1 MTQLSEPPLIEF
13 ERSGG
18 RVRRPAWPIALV
30 APFAGVAIGVVAR
43 WWMRLITDEP
53 EFSWSGT
60 IFIVGAF
67 TVAGTGHGLAW
78 AARRA
83 DLRRRWTTPARI
95 VAAVLTLPIFVGAGA
110 MMMPTVLCASLA
122 RHRSDWRRAVRVVV
136 SLLALPAPVLVV
148 VDIVRNGITPGRL
161 LGIVLFV
168 ATYALVVSSLGAVVA
183 PIDDGWR
190 MRRRVRIAIVV
201 GTSLLVLFA
210 VTSVV
215 GVATAAP

>member
-1 MTQLSEPPLIEF
+1 LSEPPLIEQ
-13 ERSGG
+13 EPRRARG
-18 RVRRPAWPIALV
+18 RRRAWPIVLV
-30 APFAGVAIGVVAR
+30 APVIGAAIGVVAR

-83 DLRRRWTTPARI
+83 DLRRRWTTPARV
-95 VAAVLTLPIFVGAGA
+95 VAAVLTMPIFVGAGV

-122 RHRSDWRRAVRVVV
+122 HHRRDWRRAVRVVV
-136 SLLALPAPVLVV
+136 SLLGLPVPVFVV
-148 VDIVRNGITPGRL
+148 VDIVRNGITPGRV
-161 LGIVLFV
+161 LGILLFV
-168 ATYALVVSSLGAVVA
+168 ATYALVVRSLGAVVA

-190 MRRRVRIAIVV
+190 MRRSVRIAIVV
-201 GTSLLVLFA
+201 ATTLLVLFA

-215 GVATAAP
+215 GVATAAG

>member
-1 MTQLSEPPLIEF
+1 
-13 ERSGG
+13 
-18 RVRRPAWPIALV
+18 VLV
-30 APFAGVAIGVVAR
+30 APVIGAAIGVVAR

-83 DLRRRWTTPARI
+83 DLRRRWTTPARV
-95 VAAVLTLPIFVGAGA
+95 VAAVLTMPIFVGAGV

-122 RHRSDWRRAVRVVV
+122 HHRRDWRRAVRVVA
-136 SLLALPAPVLVV
+136 SLLGLPVPVFVV
-148 VDIVRNGITPGRL
+148 VDIVRNGITPGRV
-161 LGIVLFV
+161 LGILLFV
-168 ATYALVVSSLGAVVA
+168 ATYALVVRSLGAVVA

-201 GTSLLVLFA
+201 ATSLLVLFA

-215 GVATAAP
+215 GVATAAG

>member
-1 MTQLSEPPLIEF
+1 MTQLSERPTTET
-13 ERSGG
+13 ERPRA
-18 RVRRPAWPIALV
+18 RVRRPAWQIALV
-30 APFAGVAIGVVAR
+30 APFAGLLIGIVAR
-43 WWMRLITDEP
+43 WWMRLVTDEP

-67 TVAGTGHGLAW
+67 TITGMGHGLAW

-83 DLRRRWTTPARI
+83 DLRRRWTTPAR
-95 VAAVLTLPIFVGAGA
+95 VLATVLTLPIFVGAGV

-122 RHRSDWRRAVRVVV
+122 HHRRDWRRAVRVIVF
-136 SLLALPAPVLVV
+136 LLALPAPIVIV

-161 LGIVLFV
+161 LGVVLFV
-168 ATYALVVSSLGAVVA
+168 ATYVIVVRSLGAVVA

-190 MRRRVRIAIVV
+190 MGRRVRIAIVV

-215 GVATAAP
+215 GVATAAG

>member
-1 MTQLSEPPLIEF
+1 MTQLSERPPTEL
-13 ERSGG
+13 ERPRV
-18 RVRRPAWPIALV
+18 RVRRPAWQIALV
-30 APFAGVAIGVVAR
+30 APFVGVVIGVVAR

-67 TVAGTGHGLAW
+67 TIAGTGHGLAW

-83 DLRRRWTTPARI
+83 QLRRSWTTSARI
-95 VAAVLTLPIFVGAGA
+95 VAAVLTMPIFAGAGA

-122 RHRSDWRRAVRVVV
+122 RDRRDWPRAVRVIVV
-136 SLLALPAPVLVV
+136 LLTLPVPISIA
-148 VDIVRNGITPGRL
+148 VDLAGNGLTPTRL
-161 LGIVLFV
+161 LGAVLLV
-168 ATYALVVSSLGAVVA
+168 ATYTVVVLSFGTVVA

-190 MRRRVRIAIVV
+190 MRRRVRI
-201 GTSLLVLFA
+201 LLVLATCLLVLLA
-210 VTSVV
+210 VTSIV